1 MRKRRVEFTV
11 TEEEWSGLE
20 RAAGMEERSVAAY
33 VRKAAM
39 VAVGAVRVEEPSARS
54 AVPVV
59 DAPAPARV
67 VPVVPGPVPAMPVV
81 AVPPKPRDILKE
93 LSELDARNAAGYGR

>member
-39 VAVGAVRVEEPSARS
+39 VAVGATRS

-59 DAPAPARV
+59 AAPAPARAVAV
-67 VPVVPGPVPAMPVV
+67 VPCPAPAIPVV
-81 AVPPKPRDILKE
+81 AVPPKPRDMLKE
-93 LSELDARNAAGYGR
+93 LRELDARNAAGYGR